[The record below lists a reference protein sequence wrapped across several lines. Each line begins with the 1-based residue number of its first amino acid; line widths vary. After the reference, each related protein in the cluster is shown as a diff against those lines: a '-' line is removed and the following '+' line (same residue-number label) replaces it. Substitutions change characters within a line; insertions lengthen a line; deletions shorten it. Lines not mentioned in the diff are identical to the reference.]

1 MALNKNISHSQ
12 GLWKLVTHR
21 HRQLIPHGQEKIL
34 TARTLAAAIIL
45 ILAGLTGCTGMICN
59 GPAGMPSSSAVLAE
73 KAAAAAD
80 LPPIRRVDL
89 RLGQPYKPF
98 ATYGQCQIELSYKVD
113 PASGLPVIAEAS
125 RAKVEAC
132 LELAIRSGVHVLILP
147 ELALAYQEATR
158 NRLVETLKKTARK
171 QSILII
177 AGSFYD
183 ADRYG
188 RLPVIGPEGEVYGYK
203 MRPSRFEASP
213 RYGFGMKEGRNLLL
227 LDTVFG
233 RIVPIAC
240 SDLLSDSVQY
250 AVRNLATRGQV
261 DVIVNVNFNPAS
273 WEFLIEGNSIARRH
287 PVVITITNVSGSS
300 NPAMKAACR
309 KRDSGYCFGNT
320 ALFASLRGKESD
332 CPNCE
337 KAVADLVEPAFKD
350 NGVRMLPYDTLVAT
364 VPPFQEGMLIY
375 DVNLRLL
382 REPAATNAPDQGYPV
397 VRNVRR
403 IPLSGQ

>member
-1 MALNKNISHSQ
+1 M
-12 GLWKLVTHR
+12 
-21 HRQLIPHGQEKIL
+21 
-34 TARTLAAAIIL
+34 AAALIL
-45 ILAGLTGCTGMICN
+45 ILAVLTGCAGMLYES
-59 GPAGMPSSSAVLAE
+59 PATMPSSSAVLAE

-89 RLGQPYKPF
+89 RRGQPYKPF
-98 ATYGQCQIELSYKVD
+98 ATYGQCQIELSYAAD
-113 PASGLPVIAEAS
+113 PASGLPVVAEKS

-147 ELALAYQEATR
+147 ELALALPETTR
-158 NRLVETLKKTARK
+158 NSLVETFRRASRK
-171 QSILII
+171 QSILIV

-213 RYGFGMKEGRNLLL
+213 RYGLGMKEGRELVL
-227 LDTVFG
+227 LDTVYG
-233 RIVPIAC
+233 RIIPLVCA
-240 SDLLSDSVQY
+240 DLLSDSVQY

-261 DVIVNVNFNPAS
+261 DVVANLNFNPAA

-287 PVVITITNVSGSS
+287 PVIVTITNVSGSAD
-300 NPAMKAACR
+300 PKRKTACR
-309 KRDSGYCFGNT
+309 QRDNGYCFGNS
-320 ALFASLRGKESD
+320 ALLASLRVKDSD

-337 KAVADLVEPAFKD
+337 RAVADLVEPAFKN
-350 NGVRMLPYDTLVAT
+350 NGVRALPYDTLVAV

-403 IPLSGQ
+403 VPLSGR